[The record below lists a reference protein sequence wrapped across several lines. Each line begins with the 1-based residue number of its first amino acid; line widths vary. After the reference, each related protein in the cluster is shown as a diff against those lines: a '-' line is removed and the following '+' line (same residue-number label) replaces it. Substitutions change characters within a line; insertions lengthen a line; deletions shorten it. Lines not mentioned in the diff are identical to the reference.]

1 MADFAQM
8 LTQKA
13 LNMEGPDVAKA
24 YKDGA
29 QLALERERL
38 ALLRSKTQKDKK
50 MLESTKVEKFLN
62 ASYKADKLKGQ
73 ARKNYGTHLKRY
85 RDSLNLTD
93 KFPDETLEFVT
104 ASPENILRM
113 KGLEARV
120 KNGDIT
126 EEQGLAIIQDPTQ
139 FVDLTP
145 EFLDE
150 SVANLAKAGSE
161 QLTETGKDRRA
172 QLVASAS
179 FERQERDI
187 EAVGPK
193 KQAALIETNWS
204 KLNNAGGLSGAISK
218 LRKIKSAM
226 ESFGPG
232 GGVKTGGVGGVLKKA
247 AGAVG
252 LQGTLDPAYKQAS
265 DNLRASLNLKGSL
278 DSQFSAKEAEQQYEM
293 RTTDPTLKTEDNA
306 GRARAIFNESVDDLR
321 NSLTEFRSA
330 GKDTR
335 AAEAELAKLIEGS
348 GANPQGGGSAP
359 PAKSGQVMQQKLK
372 DPEKLRQ
379 IKAVVDKDP
388 SQLKAFADKF
398 GVDPDLLKL
407 LLDSRGQ

>member
-150 SVANLAKAGSE
+150 SVANLAKAGSK

-193 KQAALIETNWS
+193 KRAALIEMNWS
-204 KLNNAGGLSGAISK
+204 KLNNAGGLSGALAK
-218 LRKIKSAM
+218 LRKVKSAM

-306 GRARAIFNESVDDLR
+306 DRARAIFNESVDDLR

-330 GKDTR
+330 GKPTR
-335 AAEAELAKLIEGS
+335 AAEVELAKIEGS
-348 GANPQGGGSAP
+348 VANPQGGGSAP